1 MPRRDD
7 QEFEDRRQ
15 QIISGALTVF
25 SEKGFEKA
33 TNKDIAQAAG
43 IRSPGLIY
51 HYFKDKG
58 DLLRQ
63 VIEQRSPALQTLLS
77 GDLTLNR
84 PPHEVLDLLGRTFVA
99 TLTDQEGLAL
109 VRVLF
114 GEALRRPA
122 LADILRNLGQT
133 YALANLARHLSAQ
146 MDAGVL
152 RRTDTGAAVRCF
164 IGPLLAYILSREILA
179 LPDSPSLTAETM
191 VAMTVETFLRG
202 MDYRYSGAEQGG
214 GNA

>member
-63 VIEQRSPALQTLLS
+63 VIEQRSPALQT
-77 GDLTLNR
+77 
-84 PPHEVLDLLGRTFVA
+84 
-99 TLTDQEGLAL
+99 
-109 VRVLF
+109 
-114 GEALRRPA
+114 
-122 LADILRNLGQT
+122 
-133 YALANLARHLSAQ
+133 
-146 MDAGVL
+146 
-152 RRTDTGAAVRCF
+152 
-164 IGPLLAYILSREILA
+164 
-179 LPDSPSLTAETM
+179 
-191 VAMTVETFLRG
+191 
-202 MDYRYSGAEQGG
+202 
-214 GNA
+214 

>member
-7 QEFEDRRQ
+7 QKFEDRRQ

-25 SEKGFEKA
+25 STKGFEKA

-43 IRSPGLIY
+43 IGSPGLIY

-63 VIEQRSPALQTLLS
+63 VIEQRSPVLQTLIS

-84 PPHEVLDLLGRTFVA
+84 PPHEVLDLLGRAFLA
-99 TLTDQEGLAL
+99 LLADQEGLAL

-122 LADILRNLGQT
+122 LADMLKDLGQSR
-133 YALANLARHLSAQ
+133 ALTNLARYLSAQ
-146 MDAGVL
+146 MAAGVL
-152 RRTDTGAAVRCF
+152 RRTDPGAALRCF
-164 IGPLLAYILSREILA
+164 LGPLMAYVLSREIFA
-179 LPDSPSLTAETM
+179 LPDSPTLSPETM
-191 VAMTVETFLRG
+191 VAVTVETFLRG
-202 MDYRYSGAEQGG
+202 MDYRYPGAEPGEG
-214 GNA
+214 TV